1 MTKKDKKMCN
11 SLWKELEPQVRNL
24 CRAKLRNYPHEVDD
38 IISQT
43 FLTLCQK
50 IDTDGFPIKPKAWI
64 YGTCH
69 NIICKKYN
77 EIYNKQCIYIEDMEK
92 ELPLEEDVI
101 NTKIEE
107 LYNQQLQE
115 KLHSFLTESEYQ
127 FVSYFYF
134 QHLNVK
140 ETASILNITESA
152 VRQRNYRIC
161 IKLKKILKNFD
172 FFS

>member
-64 YGTCH
+64 YGTYH

-77 EIYNKQCIYIEDMEK
+77 EIYNKQCIFIF
-92 ELPLEEDVI
+92 P
-101 NTKIEE
+101 
-107 LYNQQLQE
+107 
-115 KLHSFLTESEYQ
+115 
-127 FVSYFYF
+127 FV
-134 QHLNVK
+134 
-140 ETASILNITESA
+140 
-152 VRQRNYRIC
+152 
-161 IKLKKILKNFD
+161 KK
-172 FFS
+172 